1 MSGTRTF
8 TFIPSLRQLLP
19 ATGGVPGLIYAQVSL
34 KNLTSLQ
41 NDPTARWY
49 KTRDAEDA
57 YTIRGSKGEVDVILC
72 CTGKAIPGGDPNA
85 GARLCWL
92 DRSILEGTGLTV
104 GPEWEGLVEDFSTVA
119 APPSLAA
126 REIPPKPKPPSGAP
140 SAAIES
146 ILPPTPPKKA
156 A

>member
-1 MSGTRTF
+1 MPGTRTF
-8 TFIPSLRQLLP
+8 TFIPTLRQLLP

-41 NDPTARWY
+41 NDPSTRWY

-57 YTIRGSKGEVDVILC
+57 YTVRGPKGEVDVMLC
-72 CTGKAIPGGDPNA
+72 CTGKAMPGGDPQA

-92 DRSILEGTGLTV
+92 DKSIPELTGLTV
-104 GPEWEGLVEDFSTVA
+104 GPEWTGLVEDFTLVGVSDTVA
-119 APPSLAA
+119 P
-126 REIPPKPKPPSGAP
+126 PPKPKPPSGGMAD
-140 SAAIES
+140 S
-146 ILPPTPPKKA
+146 ILPPTPSPKKA